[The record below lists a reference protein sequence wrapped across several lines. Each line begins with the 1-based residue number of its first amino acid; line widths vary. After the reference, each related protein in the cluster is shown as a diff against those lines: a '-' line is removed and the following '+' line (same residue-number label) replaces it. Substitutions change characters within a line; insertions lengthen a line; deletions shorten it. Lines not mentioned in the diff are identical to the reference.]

1 MANQIVW
8 VDIPV
13 LDLDRAIRFYS
24 AVLGGAVKKEEFP
37 GSALGLLPG
46 FDGENTVSGCLYSD
60 PERKPSDQGVLIYLN
75 AQGRLDEAVAAVT
88 ANGGKVVQP
97 KHPIGPHGFRAVI
110 HDSEG
115 NRIALHSR

>member
-1 MANQIVW
+1 M
-8 VDIPV
+8 

-24 AVLGGAVKKEEFP
+24 AVLGSPVEKQEYP
-37 GSALGLLPG
+37 GMAIGLLPCVDSG
-46 FDGENTVSGCLYSD
+46 ASGCLFTKAD
-60 PERKPSDQGVLIYLN
+60 EKPSDKGMLVYLN

-88 ANGGKVVQP
+88 ANGGKVVEP
-97 KHPIGPHGFRAVI
+97 KHQIGPHGFRAVI